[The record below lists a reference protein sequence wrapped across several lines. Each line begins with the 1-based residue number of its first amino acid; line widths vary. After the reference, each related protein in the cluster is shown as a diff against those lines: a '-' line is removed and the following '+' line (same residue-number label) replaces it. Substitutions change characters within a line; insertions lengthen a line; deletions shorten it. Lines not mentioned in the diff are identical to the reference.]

1 MDWQESSCIHTNREM
16 IVKRAM
22 ASDATHFLFIDDDMT
37 FQPWILDLLFS
48 RYQPVVVVNYL
59 IKNDDLAF
67 VAVGLDGKR
76 VPTREKDTG
85 IVPIAYSGFGVSL
98 FEMDVWRKTPQPWF
112 LPKFNAEDSS
122 YTTEDAPCFER
133 IREAGFPV
141 YLDHDASKLV
151 GHVGLKEWSWREW
164 KPKEQ

>member
-16 IVKRAM
+16 IVKRAVEGD
-22 ASDATHFLFIDDDMT
+22 STHFLFVDDDMT
-37 FQPWILDLLFS
+37 FQPWILDILFS
-48 RYQPVVVVNYL
+48 RYQPVVVTNYL
-59 IKNDDLAF
+59 IKSDDPEF

-76 VPTREKDTG
+76 IPTREQDTG

-98 FEMDVWRKTPQPWF
+98 FEVDVWRKTPQPWF
-112 LPKFNAEDSS
+112 LPKFQREESNYSTEDS
-122 YTTEDAPCFER
+122 PCFER
-133 IREAGFPV
+133 IREMGIPI

-164 KPKEQ
+164 KPKE